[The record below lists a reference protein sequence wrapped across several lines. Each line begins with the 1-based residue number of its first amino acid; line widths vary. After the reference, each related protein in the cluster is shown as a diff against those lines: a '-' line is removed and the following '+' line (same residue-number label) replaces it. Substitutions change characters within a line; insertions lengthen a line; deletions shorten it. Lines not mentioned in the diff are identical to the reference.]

1 MRKLAFFVSALS
13 VLAIGC
19 EDLTG
24 AGETVQYR
32 VEPSQQL
39 ADLVENAPSD
49 FTWDYF
55 RQEMV
60 ISAQGLDDSVDV
72 ALHAVQVQDGEVLDG
87 SIGGPVPV
95 AGEKLAA
102 GVRTGE
108 LAVPI
113 TDWSPGPPG
122 DSWFSTAEY
131 DVASWISPSEF
142 YENSQ
147 DGVVSGML
155 EEYSFEP
162 GQGVVVVYISSNPTP
177 SDVRGV
183 SPFAIVLSPSP
194 Q

>member
-19 EDLTG
+19 DDLTG
-24 AGETVQYR
+24 AGETVQYS

-60 ISAQGLDDSVDV
+60 ISAQGLDDSVDI

-95 AGEKLAA
+95 VGEELAA

-108 LAVPI
+108 LASPI
-113 TDWSPGPPG
+113 QWSPGPPG

-131 DVASWISPSEF
+131 DVESWISPSEF
-142 YENSQ
+142 YEDSQ

-155 EEYSFEP
+155 EGYSFEP
-162 GQGVVVVYISSNPTP
+162 GQGVVVVYISADPTP
-177 SDVRGV
+177 SAVRGV
-183 SPFAIVLSPSP
+183 SPFALVLSPSS

>member
-19 EDLTG
+19 DDLTG
-24 AGETVQYR
+24 AGESVQYS

-60 ISAQGLDDSVDV
+60 ISAQGFDDSVDV

-95 AGEKLAA
+95 VGEELAA

-108 LAVPI
+108 LAIPGQE
-113 TDWSPGPPG
+113 WSPGPPD

-147 DGVVSGML
+147 AGVVSGML
-155 EEYSFEP
+155 EGYSFEP
-162 GQGVVVVYISSNPTP
+162 GQGVVVVYITANPTP

-183 SPFAIVLSPSP
+183 SPFALVLSPSS